1 AIVSLFASTQMFCG
15 PAWLGQKA
23 ALYASVRETN
33 RRPFGHGVV
42 AIYFGL
48 YWIINTLV
56 IYSKNTPLISPILSP
71 ERAVTVSPHSL
82 HNYFPVMNRVFV
94 QLYFFRFA

>member
-1 AIVSLFASTQMFCG
+1 CG

-23 ALYASVRETN
+23 AFYAWVRETN

-48 YWIINTLV
+48 YWIINTLAT
-56 IYSKNTPLISPILSP
+56 IYTMAASGIAFGILAPTNTLFLPTCFSLCGISL
-71 ERAVTVSPHSL
+71 
-82 HNYFPVMNRVFV
+82 
-94 QLYFFRFA
+94 